1 MKFTLLTKH
10 RSAWLRAICLF
21 FLVATVVIAIPS
33 QPKKEQI
40 PKAGTT
46 RAGYS
51 DTSTLPEVPGISKL
65 DKGVA
70 DPDDPPDPFD
80 IDPHTA
86 YPPYAPVAMGVD
98 FGTTGLTTYN
108 NTNGIAL
115 IDPSRN
121 VISPI
126 LLNGYDYTI
135 DPETDYPIG
144 GQLGS
149 EGGGRFDV
157 VINQAGTLAAVS
169 NFGDSTVYF
178 VNLSSGTP
186 VVDGVVKIDFFAED
200 MAMDPSEQ
208 WLLVT
213 DGGFSP
219 VIARIH
225 IPTRTLVPFMTDD
238 DDDPST
244 PDVPG
249 PWRFPTIPVDADHDP
264 STPDVEAPAGYANAV
279 AVAADGRTV
288 VCADYFQGLAL
299 VVLLDPVTGNL
310 TYRQRFELWREGT
323 DSTAAWPFLY
333 RPVNLSISPDGRT
346 VLFSNASDCGIN
358 PHQIDPEDPTQRLEG
373 CNIGVLRIDS
383 PGQCTRMPDVIM
395 PYNVRGG
402 QSIAFSRDGGR
413 AYYGTIFNP
422 IDTSVTPW
430 AWDYIYFHHEVQVL
444 SVNGPG
450 LVTRSGAMPSQT
462 IRGTSQLFGVDTLAT
477 SPDGNYLYVTNPTVS
492 GGQPV
497 VEVFDLNRRQSV
509 KQITCPLDYPDP
521 LRDPYP
527 DPPGPPDPSD
537 SGDWIATLI
546 PTGIAFPEG
555 PIDLGLQIQLDQTQA
570 SLGEEFT
577 FRLVV
582 TNGSVSP
589 AFGVRVSSLLPEG
602 VEIVSASPDRGSWDP
617 ANMRWSINGLKRRGQ
632 ATLTVTAKASTQGDK
647 LLTGKINGQ
656 AGYDPRT
663 ANNRAEAT
671 IQISMPAD
679 LELTAQPTSG
689 NWQTQVAF
697 PVELTARNLGPKTA
711 ERATVTQNL
720 PAGWSVSG
728 ATASRG
734 AYDAAT
740 GIWTVG
746 ELAEGAS
753 ATLKLQ
759 LKGTSEGTATLQF
772 AIDDSVTG
780 DPVESNNQALVTL
793 TLVKAAP
800 PLLAKV
806 ERLTN
811 DLVFTKEYVN
821 QLSWQHNPI
830 NVSFTGYRIR
840 RKTKGAADSSYELL
854 AEVGATVTQYA
865 DRQRSREHLFTY
877 KITAVTSRGEESQP
891 AIVGN

>member
-1 MKFTLLTKH
+1 MIGFMKFTLHTKH

-21 FLVATVVIAIPS
+21 FLVATVVLAIPS

-40 PKAGTT
+40 PKAGTEQ
-46 RAGYS
+46 AGYS
-51 DTSTLPEVPGISKL
+51 DTSTLPGVPGIRKL
-65 DKGVA
+65 DKGAV
-70 DPDDPPDPFD
+70 DPDPYDL
-80 IDPHTA
+80 DPHTA
-86 YPPYAPVAMGVD
+86 YPPYAPVAMRPD
-98 FGTTGLTTYN
+98 FGVTGLTTYN

-126 LLNGYDYTI
+126 LLNAYDYTV
-135 DPETDYPIG
+135 DPVTHQPIG
-144 GQLGS
+144 GPLGS

-186 VVDGVVKIDFFAED
+186 VVDGKVDIDFFAED
-200 MAMDPSEQ
+200 LVMDPSEQ

-249 PWRFPTIPVDADHDP
+249 PWRFPSILVDDDHDP
-264 STPDVEAPAGYANAV
+264 STPDVEAPAGYANAI

-288 VCADYFQGLAL
+288 VCADYFQGNAL
-299 VVLLDPVTGNL
+299 VVLLDPATGNL

-323 DSTAAWPFLY
+323 GRTDPYPFMY
-333 RPVNLSISPDGRT
+333 RPVNVSISPDGRT
-346 VLFSNASDCGIN
+346 VLFANASDCLIT
-358 PHQIDPEDPTQRLEG
+358 PDDSDPDDPNQHLEG

-395 PYNVRGG
+395 PYSVKGG

-413 AYYGTIFNP
+413 AYYETIYWPLNAAEDAFNANG
-422 IDTSVTPW
+422 IHQE
-430 AWDYIYFHHEVQVL
+430 IQVL

-450 LVTRSGAMPSQT
+450 LVTRSGAIPTPT
-462 IRGTSQLFGVDTLAT
+462 IRGTSQLFGVECLAT
-477 SPDGNYLYVTNPTVS
+477 SPDGNFLYVTNPTVS

-497 VEVFDLNRRQSV
+497 VDVIDLNRQQAV

-521 LRDPYP
+521 MRDPYP
-527 DPPGPPDPSD
+527 DPPGPPDPGD
-537 SGDWIATLI
+537 THDWIATLI

-589 AFGVRVSSLLPEG
+589 AFGVRVASLLPEG
-602 VEIVSASPDRGSWDP
+602 VEIVSASPDRGSWD
-617 ANMRWSINGLKRRGQ
+617 AAAGRWSINGLRRGGT

-647 LLTGKINGQ
+647 LLSGKINGQ

-671 IQISMPAD
+671 IQISLPAD
-679 LELTAQPTSG
+679 LALTAVPTSG
-689 NWQTQVAF
+689 SWQTQVAF

-746 ELAEGAS
+746 ELAVDAS